1 MPILFTI
8 KDISL
13 TAGTLRAV
21 IATRISG
28 YKDALYFV
36 RAIFYISGAILNT
49 FNPQTKL

>member
-1 MPILFTI
+1 MPILSTI

-28 YKDALYFV
+28 YKDALYFI
-36 RAIFYISGAILNT
+36 RAIFYISGAVLNT
-49 FNPQTKL
+49 FDPKAKL